1 MGAMVGG
8 HNGSMNRR
16 FPYFVMA
23 AVVVAPLLAA
33 AQAGDQ
39 SADTAQPPLTFR
51 AEANFVEVDAVV
63 TDATGNAVPD
73 LRAADFQ
80 VLEDGKPQMV
90 SAFSHVNI
98 PITRNDRPLFS
109 PTAIEPDVETNV
121 GLDGRIY
128 LFVLDDLHIDV
139 TRTPRV
145 KASLHRFFERSFGAN
160 DLAAIVFT
168 SGRASDGQDF
178 TNNTRLLLAAVDKF
192 AGRKLRSSTLER
204 IDEFNRQQTGGL
216 RQGGSPIADP
226 EAMERGRDGRS
237 MMESVQ
243 KLSEFMAN
251 LHGRRKALLLVSEGV
266 DYDIYNVFDTN
277 GVASDIIDATRN
289 AVATATRG
297 NVSIYAIDPRGL
309 VTPGAD
315 LIESSGVVTDDPL
328 ASGLGAQSALDELR
342 LSQDSLRTLAD
353 QTGGFAVVNQN
364 NVDDAFDR
372 IVRDNS
378 SYYVLGYYPANDKR
392 DGRFRKID
400 VRVTRP
406 GLTVRARRGY
416 VAARGRAT
424 APAKAGNAGDDAL
437 KAAVDSPL
445 PTGGIPMRL
454 FAAPYKGGVA
464 PNAAVALA
472 VELGVRGLRF
482 EQKNGTFDD
491 TLNTVTTVV
500 DSDGK
505 MHVNEK
511 ATVDMTLMPATLQR
525 AQLVGFRVMSAVN
538 LPPGRYQLRVSV
550 ADAEGI
556 AGSVVDT
563 LEVPDFYK
571 QPIAMS
577 ALSLTSVGG
586 RLVPTAKV
594 KDDPVTPLLMAPPVT
609 GRTFSRDDQIT
620 LFTEIY
626 ENQQNVPPHT
636 VDITT
641 EVRADGGRVVFN
653 NAEQRSSTELK
664 GRGGYGYVVQ
674 VPLND
679 FTPGVYVVHV
689 EGKSLGRSVSKDV
702 QIQVR

>member
-1 MGAMVGG
+1 
-8 HNGSMNRR
+8 MNRR

-39 SADTAQPPLTFR
+39 SADTPQPPLTFR

-216 RQGGSPIADP
+216 RQAGSPIADP
-226 EAMERGRDGRS
+226 EAMERGRDARS

-277 GVASDIIDATRN
+277 GVASDILDATRN

-315 LIESSGVVTDDPL
+315 LIESSGVVTDNPA
-328 ASGLGAQSALDELR
+328 ASGLGVQSALDELR

-372 IVRDNS
+372 IVRENS
-378 SYYVLGYYPANDKR
+378 SYYVIGYYPANDKR

-400 VRVTRP
+400 VRVMRP

-424 APAKAGNAGDDAL
+424 PPAKAGNAGDDAL

-464 PNAAVALA
+464 PNAAVALV

-505 MHVNEK
+505 MRVNEK

>member
-1 MGAMVGG
+1 MVGG
-8 HNGSMNRR
+8 HNGCMNRR

-216 RQGGSPIADP
+216 RQAGSPIADP
-226 EAMERGRDGRS
+226 EAMERGRDARS

-266 DYDIYNVFDTN
+266 DYDINNVFDTN

-328 ASGLGAQSALDELR
+328 ASGLGVQSALDELR

-571 QPIAMS
+571 PPIAMS

>member
-1 MGAMVGG
+1 
-8 HNGSMNRR
+8 
-16 FPYFVMA
+16 
-23 AVVVAPLLAA
+23 
-33 AQAGDQ
+33 
-39 SADTAQPPLTFR
+39 
-51 AEANFVEVDAVV
+51 
-63 TDATGNAVPD
+63 
-73 LRAADFQ
+73 
-80 VLEDGKPQMV
+80 
-90 SAFSHVNI
+90 
-98 PITRNDRPLFS
+98 
-109 PTAIEPDVETNV
+109 
-121 GLDGRIY
+121 
-128 LFVLDDLHIDV
+128 
-139 TRTPRV
+139 
-145 KASLHRFFERSFGAN
+145 
-160 DLAAIVFT
+160 
-168 SGRASDGQDF
+168 
-178 TNNTRLLLAAVDKF
+178 
-192 AGRKLRSSTLER
+192 
-204 IDEFNRQQTGGL
+204 
-216 RQGGSPIADP
+216 
-226 EAMERGRDGRS
+226 
-237 MMESVQ
+237 
-243 KLSEFMAN
+243 
-251 LHGRRKALLLVSEGV
+251 
-266 DYDIYNVFDTN
+266 
-277 GVASDIIDATRN
+277 
-289 AVATATRG
+289 
-297 NVSIYAIDPRGL
+297 
-309 VTPGAD
+309 
-315 LIESSGVVTDDPL
+315 
-328 ASGLGAQSALDELR
+328 
-342 LSQDSLRTLAD
+342 
-353 QTGGFAVVNQN
+353 
-364 NVDDAFDR
+364 
-372 IVRDNS
+372 
-378 SYYVLGYYPANDKR
+378 
-392 DGRFRKID
+392 
-400 VRVTRP
+400 
-406 GLTVRARRGY
+406 
-416 VAARGRAT
+416 
-424 APAKAGNAGDDAL
+424 
-437 KAAVDSPL
+437 
-445 PTGGIPMRL
+445 
-454 FAAPYKGGVA
+454 
-464 PNAAVALA
+464 
-472 VELGVRGLRF
+472 VRGLRF

-505 MHVNEK
+505 MRVNEK